1 MSLLIF
7 YKFLRSFKK
16 FKKYISKRNKVTIM
30 IFEQRICYMFNKFFS
45 SFVKDLKNT
54 HEEIKAV
61 IKKHFKVIDKSSEEY
76 YNLFWGNVEPH
87 FKDLVSL
94 DITDI
99 NDVLGEI
106 EFIKGINLKFALERV
121 DNKEAFWNYFNC
133 LLVFASL
140 YHEAK
145 TTLVDDEVK
154 IEDIGKDK
162 VEVVTTEQDIENAE
176 NETAPKAVPSSPIY
190 VLFVKVVKVL
200 AMLQKGQDVSSELED
215 IVDDDVKALLSKI
228 KSFEN
233 ADGEAKLED
242 AADALPIPPMEFL
255 ESIENSKIASLAK
268 DIAKEID
275 ISSLNIEKPE
285 DIAKMLDFSGENN
298 FLGNIVSKVSSTLTE
313 KIGNGELKQE
323 DLMSEA
329 MSMMGMLNGG
339 KGGAG
344 GLADMLKSMGGLG
357 GMGGLGDIMN
367 NPMFTEMMKMAK
379 KGKVATKNSNGQR
392 SSKHGGSSTRDRLRK
407 KLEERKKQQDG
418 EDGKGDEN

>member
-1 MSLLIF
+1 
-7 YKFLRSFKK
+7 
-16 FKKYISKRNKVTIM
+16 
-30 IFEQRICYMFNKFFS
+30 MFNKFFS

-54 HEEIKAV
+54 HDEIKAV
-61 IKKHFKVIDKSSEEY
+61 IKKQFKVIDKSSEEY
-76 YNLFWGNVEPH
+76 YNLFWGSVEAH
-87 FKDLVSL
+87 FEDLVSL
-94 DITDI
+94 KSPCDVEDM

-106 EFIKGINLKFALERV
+106 EFIKGITLKFALERT
-121 DNKEAFWNYFNC
+121 DNKEAFWNYFYC

-145 TTLVDDEVK
+145 SHEAAEKENVESEVTKEQDDEQ
-154 IEDIGKDK
+154 E
-162 VEVVTTEQDIENAE
+162 
-176 NETAPKAVPSSPIY
+176 PSPSAIY

-215 IVDDDVKALLSKI
+215 IVDDDIKALLSKI
-228 KSFEN
+228 RSFEN
-233 ADGEAKLED
+233 ANGDAKLED

-298 FLGNIVSKVSSTLTE
+298 FLGNIVNKVSSTLTD
-313 KIGNGELKQE
+313 KISKGELNQE

-329 MSMMGMLNGG
+329 MSMMGMLNSG

-344 GLADMLKSMGGLG
+344 GLADMLKGMGGLG
-357 GMGGLGDIMN
+357 GLGGLGDIMN

-379 KGKVATKNSNGQR
+379 KGKTQTKNSNGQR
-392 SSKHGGSSTRDRLRK
+392 SSKNGGPSTRDRLRK
-407 KLEERKKQQDG
+407 KLEGRKKQQDG
-418 EDGKGDEN
+418 ENDSKS

>member
-1 MSLLIF
+1 
-7 YKFLRSFKK
+7 
-16 FKKYISKRNKVTIM
+16 
-30 IFEQRICYMFNKFFS
+30 MFNKFFS

-54 HEEIKAV
+54 HDEIKAV
-61 IKKHFKVIDKSSEEY
+61 IKKQFKVIDKSSEEY
-76 YNLFWGNVEPH
+76 YNLFWGSVEAH
-87 FKDLVSL
+87 FEDLVSL
-94 DITDI
+94 KSPCDVEDM

-106 EFIKGINLKFALERV
+106 EFIKGITLKFALERT
-121 DNKEAFWNYFNC
+121 DNKEAFWNYFYC

-145 TTLVDDEVK
+145 SHEAAEKENVESEVTKEQDDEQ
-154 IEDIGKDK
+154 E
-162 VEVVTTEQDIENAE
+162 
-176 NETAPKAVPSSPIY
+176 PSPSAIY

-215 IVDDDVKALLSKI
+215 IVDDDIKALLSKI

-233 ADGEAKLED
+233 ANGDAKLED

-298 FLGNIVSKVSSTLTE
+298 FLGNIVNKVSSTLTD
-313 KIGNGELKQE
+313 KISKGELNQE

-329 MSMMGMLNGG
+329 MSMMGMLNSG

-344 GLADMLKSMGGLG
+344 GLADMLKGMGGLG
-357 GMGGLGDIMN
+357 GLGGLGDIMN

-379 KGKVATKNSNGQR
+379 KGKTQTKNSNGQR
-392 SSKHGGSSTRDRLRK
+392 SSKNGGPSTRDRLRK
-407 KLEERKKQQDG
+407 KLEGRKKQQDG
-418 EDGKGDEN
+418 ENDSKS

>member
-1 MSLLIF
+1 
-7 YKFLRSFKK
+7 
-16 FKKYISKRNKVTIM
+16 
-30 IFEQRICYMFNKFFS
+30 MFNKFFS

-54 HEEIKAV
+54 HDEIKAV
-61 IKKHFKVIDKSSEEY
+61 IKKQFKVIDKSSEEY
-76 YNLFWGNVEPH
+76 YNLFWGSVEAH
-87 FKDLVSL
+87 FEDLVSL
-94 DITDI
+94 KSPCDVEDM

-106 EFIKGINLKFALERV
+106 EFIKGITLKFALERT

-145 TTLVDDEVK
+145 SHEAAEKENVESEVTKEQDDEQ
-154 IEDIGKDK
+154 E
-162 VEVVTTEQDIENAE
+162 
-176 NETAPKAVPSSPIY
+176 PSPSAIY

-215 IVDDDVKALLSKI
+215 IVDDDIKALLSKI

-233 ADGEAKLED
+233 ANGDAKLED

-298 FLGNIVSKVSSTLTE
+298 FLGNIVNKVSSTLTD
-313 KIGNGELKQE
+313 KISKGELNQE
-323 DLMSEA
+323 DLMGEA
-329 MSMMGMLNGG
+329 MSMMGMLNSG

-344 GLADMLKSMGGLG
+344 GLADMLKGMGGLG
-357 GMGGLGDIMN
+357 GLGGLGDIMN

-379 KGKVATKNSNGQR
+379 KGKTQTKNSNGQR
-392 SSKHGGSSTRDRLRK
+392 SSKNGGPSTRDRLRK
-407 KLEERKKQQDG
+407 KLEDRKKQQDG
-418 EDGKGDEN
+418 ENENENGDSK